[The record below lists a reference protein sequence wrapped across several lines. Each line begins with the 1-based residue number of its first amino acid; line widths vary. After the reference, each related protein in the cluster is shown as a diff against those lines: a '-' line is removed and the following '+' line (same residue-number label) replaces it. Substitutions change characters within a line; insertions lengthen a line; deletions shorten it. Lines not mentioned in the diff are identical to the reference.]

1 MLNSTAAQH
10 VSHAGQTALTH
21 PTVPAALIPVP
32 FCIFLCVCVS
42 LWACGIFILGLQ
54 NAHIDGGAARL

>member
-1 MLNSTAAQH
+1 MLIRTTAQH

-21 PTVPAALIPVP
+21 LAVPAALIPVP

-42 LWACGIFILGLQ
+42 LWDFHPRLQ
-54 NAHIDGGAARL
+54 NAHFDGRGVAGF